1 MDTLKAVIYDIVDS
15 DLPNKFETY
24 KQKYPHHF
32 NSHPRLMRMACEPDL
47 CVATFKSMFDRICA
61 VKSQMDNAEL
71 SKDDAEKQIGQSLAE
86 AYLPV

>member
-1 MDTLKAVIYDIVDS
+1 MDMLKAVIYDIVDS

-24 KQKYPHHF
+24 KRKYPHQF

-47 CVATFKSMFDRICA
+47 CVATFKSMFDRICS
-61 VKSQMDNAEL
+61 VKSQMDNTEL